1 MSTFTRRALVTAATA
16 GAAAGVVA
24 SAPPAAAARPG
35 PRSVFAVG
43 EVETTM
49 DPAAT
54 GAANAA
60 AFMADVA
67 SAEGRQIVV
76 PPGTYTV
83 GQVAIT
89 GETIDVRFMPGT
101 LLVPAASLHAVGPAG
116 KWFQATNCD
125 TRLHGLVVDGQNIP
139 EGCWRSD
146 GGELRMYDTRMT
158 NLGFLDLTGNST
170 SLGTFGI
177 TVKNVQEVVVD
188 GYVGR
193 DFVGRKDG
201 VYANQAGKVN
211 HLFVYECERVTVRN
225 LTTSGGEGEDNDFV
239 HMLDQRATPTM
250 HGSFENC
257 RFLYNGQTR
266 RCMKFQG
273 GNWSLR
279 DIHCYRGPDFV
290 AVSANTDVGE
300 QNLNCIDFAGSL
312 GGTVR
317 LSGSFIDATGYVVG
331 VSHTI
336 GPLGKVI
343 VDNTTIVGGRKHAIR
358 NNPEAPTVP
367 QDIQTM
373 GFFAAP
379 TENESEIRDCV
390 VKGFSRA
397 IVVQGQRNRV
407 VGNTIEDPV
416 ELWFQG
422 GSSQARDFLE
432 LSGNKVHT
440 RTPDALS
447 VLGRCGRIDN
457 FSNLEIYDNTL
468 LRVMRIDPGN
478 VLVPENTT
486 HSTVFIDLLNASAT
500 GFARNNRAPAGTIP
514 VRTGATG
521 VALYQNQGHHLRPL
535 LTTTDVGNVTGGED
549 NLHTH
554 AIPPFNLNTPGAAV
568 RTTFTGTTKS
578 NANAKT
584 LKVWIGSEPVMTK
597 SLTPG
602 IDGAWQV
609 EVVLIAI
616 APTPTVPSQRYTVRL
631 IECDTA
637 GSGAPTVAG
646 IAAGTTAQP
655 SNAQIIVKTTAT
667 AVATNDVIAQVGVSE
682 SLEGRHFVFT

>member
-1 MSTFTRRALVTAATA
+1 MSTFTRRALVTAAAA
-16 GAAAGVVA
+16 GTTAGVVA
-24 SAPPAAAARPG
+24 TAAPATAARPG
-35 PRSVFAVG
+35 PRALFAAG
-43 EVETTM
+43 EQESTM
-49 DPAAT
+49 SPSAT

-67 SAEGRQIVV
+67 AADGRQIVV

-89 GETIDVRFMPGT
+89 GETINVRFMPGS
-101 LLVPAASLHAVGPAG
+101 LLQPDPSLHAVGPAG

-125 TRLHGLVVDGQNIP
+125 TRLYGLVVDGLNIP

-146 GGELRMYDTRMT
+146 GGELRMYDTRMVKM
-158 NLGFLDLTGNST
+158 GFLDLVGNST
-170 SLGTFGI
+170 SLGTFGV
-177 TVKNVQEVVVD
+177 TAKNVNEVIID

-201 VYANQAGKVN
+201 TFANQAGKVN
-211 HLFVYECERVTVRN
+211 HLFIYECERVTVRN
-225 LTTSGGEGEDNDFV
+225 VTASGGSGEDNDFV

-257 RFLYNGQTR
+257 HFIYNDQTR

-279 DIHCYRGPDFV
+279 DIHCYPGPDFV
-290 AVSANTDVGE
+290 PVSANTDVGE
-300 QNLNCIDFAGSL
+300 QNLNCIDFAGSM

-343 VDNTTIVGGRKHAIR
+343 VDSTTIVGGRRHAIR

-373 GFFAAP
+373 GFYAAP
-379 TENESEIRDCV
+379 TDNETELRDCV
-390 VKGFSRA
+390 IKGFSRA
-397 IVVQGQRNRV
+397 IVMQGQRNRV
-407 VGNTIEDPV
+407 VGNTIEDPA

-422 GSSQARDFLE
+422 GSSLARDFLE
-432 LSGNKVHT
+432 LSGNKVYT
-440 RTPDALS
+440 RTPGAMS
-447 VLGRCGRIDN
+447 VQGRCARIDN

-468 LRVMRIDPGN
+468 LRVMRIEPNN

-486 HSTVFIDLLNASAT
+486 HSTIFIDLLNTNAT
-500 GFARNNRAPAGTIP
+500 GFARNNRAPAGTTP
-514 VRTGATG
+514 VRTGGTG

-535 LTTTDVGNVTGGED
+535 VTTTDVGNITGGDD

-554 AIPPFNLNTPGAAV
+554 AIPAYNLNTAGAAV
-568 RTTFTGTTKS
+568 RTTFTGITAP

-584 LKVWIGSEPVMTK
+584 LTVWIGTEDVMVK

-602 IDGAWQV
+602 IAGAWQV
-609 EVVLIAI
+609 EVVLIATS
-616 APTPTVPSQRYTVRL
+616 PGNQRYTVKL

-646 IAAGTTAQP
+646 VAVGALIQP
-655 SNAQIIVKTTAT
+655 SNAQIVVKTTAS

-682 SLEGRHFVFT
+682 SLEGRHFIFT